1 MKLSDTYQLSVYAD
15 DVNILSGRV
24 HAMQK
29 NTDALVV
36 ASKENGLEVNADKIK
51 SMVMSRDQNA
61 GQNCNMKTD
70 NNSLKGRNSSNIL
83 EQP

>member
-51 SMVMSRDQNA
+51 FMVMSRDQNA
-61 GQNCNMKTD
+61 GQNCSMKTD